1 VVFVSHCVYLSGPT
15 SSLCILA
22 ESGRLHGLKLL
33 IIHLFQLLLSKAMTH
48 CLRHECCCVAMLLER
63 QFCLLFLL
71 GVSKLIKANG
81 VGHLSACLLFKICYD
96 LIDLVLPIICSFK
109 LQHSKN
115 KVSMSS
121 CSCSIMHDKLVL
133 LVPHFGCEEHSDSF
147 LACCNIEFALKVCS
161 SQHVQGNCNKR
172 TLDPGLP

>member
-1 VVFVSHCVYLSGPT
+1 MVFVSHCVYLSGPT

-71 GVSKLIKANG
+71 GVRKLIKANG

-109 LQHSKN
+109 LHHSNN

-121 CSCSIMHDKLVL
+121 CSCGIMPDKLL
-133 LVPHFGCEEHSDSF
+133 LLMGMWRNNGIF
-147 LACCNIEFALKVCS
+147 LANAAISNLHSKSAAFRMSRDIAINDC
-161 SQHVQGNCNKR
+161 
-172 TLDPGLP
+172 